1 MKVIV
6 VKPAM
11 APTVEEI
18 GCNLRA
24 MQKTVGGLIEEIFP
38 WESDPDV
45 ALICNEEGKLQHLT
59 PNRAIYDDEG
69 HMLDIIFG
77 TFFICY
83 APIESE
89 NFESIPEELIEK
101 YIKKFSF

>member
-38 WESDPDV
+38 WESDPDNNIISYMSPFGNAILDKKV
-45 ALICNEEGKLQHLT
+45 GDSAKFVINEHSYDYTVK
-59 PNRAIYDDEG
+59 AINKAKD
-69 HMLDIIFG
+69 F
-77 TFFICY
+77 
-83 APIESE
+83 
-89 NFESIPEELIEK
+89 
-101 YIKKFSF
+101 